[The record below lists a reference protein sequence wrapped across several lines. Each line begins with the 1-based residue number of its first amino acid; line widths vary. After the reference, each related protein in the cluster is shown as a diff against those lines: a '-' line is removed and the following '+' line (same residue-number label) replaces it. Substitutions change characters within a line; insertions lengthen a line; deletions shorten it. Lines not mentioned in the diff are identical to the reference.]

1 MDKKIHE
8 QRMDESYSKIR
19 EIILSFIC
27 KINAYQTNGRLDT
40 HIYADAVDDLMDI
53 YRHASR
59 LYNNSKPEK

>member
-8 QRMDESYSKIR
+8 QRIDESYTQIR

-27 KINAYQTNGRLDT
+27 KINAYQANGKLDN
-40 HIYADAVDDLMDI
+40 HIYADAIDDLMDI

-59 LYNNSKPEK
+59 IYNNVRPEK